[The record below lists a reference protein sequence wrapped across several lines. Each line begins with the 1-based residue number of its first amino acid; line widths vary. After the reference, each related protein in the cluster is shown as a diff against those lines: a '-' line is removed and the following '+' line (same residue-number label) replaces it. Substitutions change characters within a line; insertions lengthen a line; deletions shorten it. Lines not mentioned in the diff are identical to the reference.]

1 MHSVTISATS
11 PAAATGREAKRL
23 ATARRISD
31 RAVELTLRHG
41 LDGWTME
48 DLAEAAEVS
57 RRTLFNYVSAKVDAI
72 IGPPPVLNPEAV
84 AAFVAG
90 GPHGRLLD
98 DLLVLAHVIL
108 DDEDIDAATLPQ
120 RRELLTTTPRLLVT
134 VAERFEQVTADL
146 TGHILAR
153 EGAQFG
159 AHRARLLV
167 RLMVAAFDAC
177 LDEVVQ
183 RPDERS
189 ISEVYDDAVAE
200 ARRLL
205 A

>member
-1 MHSVTISATS
+1 MHSVTTSATS
-11 PAAATGREAKRL
+11 PAATGREAKRI

-31 RAVELTLRHG
+31 RAVGLTLRHG

-48 DLAEAAEVS
+48 DLAEAADVS

-108 DDEDIDAATLPQ
+108 SDEDIDPATVRQ
-120 RRELLTTTPRLLVT
+120 RREVLTTTPRLLVT
-134 VAERFEQVTADL
+134 VTERFEQVTADL

-153 EGAQFG
+153 EGTGFG

-167 RLMVAAFDAC
+167 RLMVAAFDAT
-177 LDEVVQ
+177 LDEVAEH
-183 RPDERS
+183 PDERS
-189 ISEVYDDAVAE
+189 ISEAYDDAVAE